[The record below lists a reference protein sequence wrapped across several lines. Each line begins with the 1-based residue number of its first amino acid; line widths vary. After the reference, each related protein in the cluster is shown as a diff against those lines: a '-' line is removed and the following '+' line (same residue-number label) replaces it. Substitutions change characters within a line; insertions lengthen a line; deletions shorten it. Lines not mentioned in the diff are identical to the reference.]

1 MILPLI
7 FTFVVLVIITA
18 PVSVAMGLAAAIAIL
33 WAGKAP
39 INTVV
44 TQMVSGMDSF
54 PLMAIPFFI
63 LAGELMERAGI
74 SERLVHLAKVFVG
87 HIRGGLGMVV
97 LVGEYL
103 FSGISGS
110 TASPVL

>member
-1 MILPLI
+1 MITPLI
-7 FTFVVLVIITA
+7 LTFVVLLAVAA
-18 PVSVAMGLAAAIAIL
+18 PVSVAMGLAAAVAIL
-33 WAGKAP
+33 WGGKAP

-74 SERLVHLAKVFVG
+74 SERLVTLAKALVG
-87 HIRGGLGMVV
+87 HIRGGW
-97 LVGEYL
+97 EW
-103 FSGISGS
+103 S
-110 TASPVL
+110 